1 MIKILYKKLFI
12 PKYLLKKSKSSI
24 NSIKIYYKYLRI
36 TPFLI
41 WKLVELYVGNKFI
54 TIYIN
59 RKKIGYKIKDF
70 IFSYNKKIS
79 FEKYI

>member
-1 MIKILYKKLFI
+1 MIKILYKKIFI

-24 NSIKIYYKYLRI
+24 NTIKVYYKYLRI

-41 WKLVELYVGNKFI
+41 WKLIELYVGNKFI
-54 TIYIN
+54 TIHIN
-59 RKKIGYKIKDF
+59 KRKIGYKLKNF
-70 IFSYNKKIS
+70 IFSPNKKIF